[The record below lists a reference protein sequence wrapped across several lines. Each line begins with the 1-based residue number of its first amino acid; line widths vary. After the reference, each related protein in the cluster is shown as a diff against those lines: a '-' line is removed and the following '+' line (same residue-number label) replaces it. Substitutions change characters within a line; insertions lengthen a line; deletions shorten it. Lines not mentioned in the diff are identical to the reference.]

1 MSRRVFAALSLL
13 VFVAALTTATA
24 ASARSNDVRL
34 SLIAYSTPR
43 EAYGKLIPLFQKTAA
58 GKDVSFSQSYGA
70 SGDQA
75 RAVKAGLRADIV
87 ALSLAPD
94 VDELVSAGLV
104 DKNWSRQSFKGIV
117 TDSVVVF
124 AVRDG
129 NPKKLRRWDDLLKPG
144 VQVIT
149 PNPFTSGGA
158 RWNVMAAY
166 GGFIREGA
174 KPAQAK
180 TKLLQLFENVTVQ
193 DKSARDALNTFLS
206 GKGDVLLTYEN
217 EAIAAQLAKQP
228 VQYVIPKATI
238 LIENPIAVLK
248 SSDNRE
254 AANAVPPLPEDAGR
268 PAGVRGLRVPA
279 DRQERPR
286 GESQEVPE
294 ATRHLH
300 DHPPRPRR
308 LDEGHEGLLRP
319 EPERHGRHRAQG
331 GRGLWLAPLQ
341 SSLRRAPRRLP
352 RGTGSVPPCPSA
364 SSRRS

>member
-1 MSRRVFAALSLL
+1 MSRRVLAVLTAVVLGAALIS
-13 VFVAALTTATA
+13 ATT
-24 ASARSNDVRL
+24 ASARSSDTKL
-34 SLIAYSTPR
+34 SLVAYSTPR
-43 EAYGKLIPLFQKTAA
+43 EAYAKLIPQFQATAA

-75 RAVKAGLRADIV
+75 RAVRAGLNADIV

-94 VDELVSAGLV
+94 IDELVSAGLV
-104 DKNWSRQSFKGIV
+104 DRNWSRQSFKGMV
-117 TDSVVVF
+117 TNSVVVF

-129 NPKKLRRWDDLLKPG
+129 NPKKLRRWNDLLKPG

-180 TKLLQLFENVTVQ
+180 TKLLQLFKNVTVQ

-248 SSDNRE
+248 SSDNKE
-254 AANAVPPLPEDAGR
+254 ASAQFVRFLKTPAAQQVFADHGYRPIVKSVLEANRKKFPKR
-268 PAGVRGLRVPA
+268 PDIFTITHLGLGGWTKVMKDFFDPNRSVMADIERKVGGV
-279 DRQERPR
+279 
-286 GESQEVPE
+286 
-294 ATRHLH
+294 
-300 DHPPRPRR
+300 
-308 LDEGHEGLLRP
+308 
-319 EPERHGRHRAQG
+319 
-331 GRGLWLAPLQ
+331 
-341 SSLRRAPRRLP
+341 
-352 RGTGSVPPCPSA
+352 TG
-364 SSRRS
+364 